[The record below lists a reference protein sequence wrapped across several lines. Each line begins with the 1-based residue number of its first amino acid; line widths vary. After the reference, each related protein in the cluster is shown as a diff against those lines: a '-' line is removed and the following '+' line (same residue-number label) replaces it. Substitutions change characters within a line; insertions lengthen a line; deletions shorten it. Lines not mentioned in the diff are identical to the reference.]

1 MSEEK
6 IKVSPDELAN
16 FCVELAES
24 RKAENINLVKVG
36 EVSLIADYF
45 LICTGNSQPHLTALA
60 EFFRRKVREKYD
72 VRPLSIEGKA
82 VSQWIVI
89 DFGSVIIHVLTPEIR
104 EKYQLENLWGD
115 ATKIEKILADR
126 NTNIES

>member
-6 IKVSPDELAN
+6 IKISPDELAN

-36 EVSLIADYF
+36 EVSFIADYF
-45 LICTGNSQPHLTALA
+45 LICTGTSQPHLTALA
-60 EFFRRKVREKYD
+60 EFLRRKVREKYD
-72 VRPLSIEGKA
+72 IRPLSIEGKA
-82 VSQWIVI
+82 ASEWIVI
-89 DFGSVIIHVLTPEIR
+89 DFGCVIIHVLTSEIR

-115 ATKIEKILADR
+115 AHKIEKILADR
-126 NTNIES
+126 NSNI